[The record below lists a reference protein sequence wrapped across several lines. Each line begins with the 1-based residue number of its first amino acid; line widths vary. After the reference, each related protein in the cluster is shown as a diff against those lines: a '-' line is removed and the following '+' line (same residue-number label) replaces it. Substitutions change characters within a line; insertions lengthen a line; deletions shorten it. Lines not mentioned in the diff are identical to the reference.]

1 MNFALA
7 LVEPESEYQRAR
19 REFIER
25 RLRWKME
32 AREINAW
39 SIMRAQ
45 ADADNAFRDVILRTG
60 AVRAALIAQTRGPQF
75 QIKLV
80 QIVISQR
87 YGVSHFDMVSERR
100 TATVVLPRQV
110 ACWCA
115 KYLTGRSLPE
125 IGRQFGGRD
134 HTTVLHA
141 ITKIDRLRAQNEDFR
156 ATTDR
161 DYAAVAEGLD
171 RQKIEIAARM
181 IASQTYEQSR
191 TVARG

>member
-134 HTTVLHA
+134 HENRSPESP
-141 ITKIDRLRAQNEDFR
+141 KRRFQGDDGS
-156 ATTDR
+156 
-161 DYAAVAEGLD
+161 GLC
-171 RQKIEIAARM
+171 RC
-181 IASQTYEQSR
+181 
-191 TVARG
+191 RGGPRPAKNRNRRENDSEPNL